1 MAFEYRKRLP
11 GVDEILAELP
21 VSPDLAEVKRRRDRE
36 VTDIITGKSNK
47 FLMVIGPC
55 SADNEDAV
63 CEYVARLAKLQGR
76 VKDKLMLLPRIY
88 TNKPRT
94 TGMGYKGMGHQP
106 DPNEDPNIVAGL
118 IAIRKMHIRALGE
131 SGLSAADEMLYPGN
145 YPYLEDVLSYVTIG
159 ARSVENQEHR
169 LTVSGLDVP
178 VGMKNPTGGDMA
190 VMLNSV
196 RAGQSPHIF
205 SYNGWEVATPGN
217 PLAHCIL
224 RGAVSPF
231 GHTLPNHHYE
241 DIMFLK
247 DIYARTKSSSPLV
260 NPAVIVDVSHA
271 NSNRQFREQPRV
283 AQEVINSL
291 KFAPELRAFVRGIM
305 VESYLVEGAQ
315 EVNGGVY
322 GKSITDA
329 CMGWEDSEKFVLR
342 IAEQV

>member
-11 GVDEILAELP
+11 GVDEILSELP
-21 VSPDLAEVKRRRDRE
+21 LSPELSEVKRSRDRE
-36 VTDIITGKSNK
+36 VADIMTGKSSK
-47 FLMVIGPC
+47 FLMIIGPC

-63 CEYVARLAKLQGR
+63 CEYVARLSKLQAR
-76 VKDKLMLLPRIY
+76 VKDKIMLLPRIY

-145 YPYLEDVLSYVTIG
+145 YPYLEDVLSYVAIG

-169 LTVSGLDVP
+169 LTVSGLDVA
-178 VGMKNPTGGDMA
+178 VGMKNPTAGDMN

-196 RAGQSPHIF
+196 RAGQSPHVF
-205 SYNGWEVATPGN
+205 AYNGWEVATPGN
-217 PLAHCIL
+217 PLTHTIL

-231 GHTLPNHHYE
+231 GKTIPNYHYE
-241 DIMFLK
+241 DIVHLK
-247 DIYARTKSSSPLV
+247 TLYGKSGLV
-260 NPAVIVDVSHA
+260 NPAVMIDVSHA
-271 NSNRQFREQPRV
+271 NSNREFREQPRV

-291 KFAPELRAFVRGIM
+291 KFAPELRTFVRGIM

-342 IAEQV
+342 IADQI

>member
-1 MAFEYRKRLP
+1 
-11 GVDEILAELP
+11 
-21 VSPDLAEVKRRRDRE
+21 
-36 VTDIITGKSNK
+36 
-47 FLMVIGPC
+47 
-55 SADNEDAV
+55 
-63 CEYVARLAKLQGR
+63 
-76 VKDKLMLLPRIY
+76 
-88 TNKPRT
+88 
-94 TGMGYKGMGHQP
+94 
-106 DPNEDPNIVAGL
+106 
-118 IAIRKMHIRALGE
+118 
-131 SGLSAADEMLYPGN
+131 
-145 YPYLEDVLSYVTIG
+145 
-159 ARSVENQEHR
+159 
-169 LTVSGLDVP
+169 
-178 VGMKNPTGGDMA
+178 
-190 VMLNSV
+190 MLNSV

-217 PLAHCIL
+217 PLTHCIL

-247 DIYARTKSSSPLV
+247 DLYAKTKSGSPLV

-329 CMGWEDSEKFVLR
+329 CMGWEDSEKFVLG